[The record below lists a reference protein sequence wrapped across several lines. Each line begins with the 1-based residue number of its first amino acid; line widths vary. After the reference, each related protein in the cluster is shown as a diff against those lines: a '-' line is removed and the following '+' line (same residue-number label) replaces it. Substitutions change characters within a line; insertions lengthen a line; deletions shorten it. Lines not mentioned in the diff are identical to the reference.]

1 MREDGMETGIKTTIG
16 ARTETTAMTT
26 YEAGTIVGTML
37 AMDIVTVTADE
48 QVRNMTI
55 IEGHLRL

>member
-1 MREDGMETGIKTTIG
+1 METGIKTTIG

-26 YEAGTIVGTML
+26 YEAEAIVGTMPG
-37 AMDIVTVTADE
+37 MDIVTVTADE
-48 QVRNMTI
+48 QVHNMTT